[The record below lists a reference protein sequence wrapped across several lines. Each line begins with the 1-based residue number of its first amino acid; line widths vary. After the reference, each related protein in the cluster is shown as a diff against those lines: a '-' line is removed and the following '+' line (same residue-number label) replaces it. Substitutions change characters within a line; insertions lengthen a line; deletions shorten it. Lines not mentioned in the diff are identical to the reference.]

1 MDEAFEQND
10 LQRLRVRAGTL
21 ETPPESNHAAFAR
34 FDSQGQCRPAVRT
47 IWTFNRLHD
56 AQPSEPLYLLGGA
69 A

>member
-1 MDEAFEQND
+1 MKPLSKMIFSDSACGQAPLKRCLNRTTT
-10 LQRLRVRAGTL
+10 LSPGSILRGNV
-21 ETPPESNHAAFAR
+21 AR
-34 FDSQGQCRPAVRT
+34 QSGA